1 MVVPILIAMGEAA
14 IAAAAG
20 FEAAPVEIRF
30 NGQAAPAP
38 SSTVCGLAIVAGL
51 SGPQVI
57 LTHAPPTCVVSLR
70 RGDEVVVEVRVA
82 RLSGG
87 KPRDSAQLSAEIE
100 VLQGEVEA
108 ELASGPR
115 KMPAV
120 LRGGQ
125 TVEQRLSVKV
135 EGDGL
140 MVRLRVTAR
149 TAEAAVRWRN
159 LRLECGASVA
169 IPIQWRELPEGDG
182 PPRETPPLGKPI
194 EDALVEWDWR
204 MQDGIGTPRCQRTY
218 PEAIRLILDRGD
230 LLIADL
236 VARGVPLDELKRQW
250 QELRRQW
257 QERLA
262 SGAPQERP
270 WEALWRSVHVLRRR
284 IALANPSA
292 QTGPVA
298 FVANVPSILSHQLTQ
313 YTGHCARPGGGVL
326 VLEAPGHSMAC
337 RRLTSGQLPTGSY
350 EHLDVS
356 FDGRR
361 ILFAFCPVAVRP
373 RDREEHRDH
382 FYHLYEM
389 SDEGT
394 NLRQVTDGP
403 YDDFSP
409 RWLPG
414 GQIVFISTR
423 RGGYHRCGRGPCPVH
438 TLALSAGNGS
448 LPRVISFHETHE
460 WDPALLEDGRLVYTR
475 WDYVDRDAVHFQQ
488 LWTARPDGS
497 DVRIFYGN
505 NTLNPVGVWEA
516 RAVPGSRQIMAT
528 AAAHHAMTAG
538 SIILVDPRR
547 GNDGP
552 RSITRLTPD
561 ALFPESETP
570 VGRWHNAAGV
580 EGPIVEPVES
590 QRWPGHSYRT
600 AYPLSEEFF
609 LAAYS
614 YHPLVGEAEANAA
627 NLFGLYLVDRFGN
640 KELLYRDLNISSLWP
655 MPLRPRPMPPQAS
668 VAAKSAAGAE
678 GTFFLQN
685 VYASWPELPREPIR
699 RLRIVEVL
707 PKTTPHIDAPAV
719 GLPHAAPGKQV
730 LGTVPVETDGSA
742 WFRAP
747 ARIPLSFQPLDAR
760 GEAVQV
766 MRSLTYLQPG
776 ETATCIGCHEPRQA
790 APAERPLAE
799 ALRRPPSTITPG
811 PDGSRPM
818 SYPLLVQ
825 PVLDRK
831 CVECHNRSRPE
842 GNVVLS
848 GEPEG
853 HYTVSYNAL
862 APRVAYAAW
871 GDHGG
876 LATPSRPGQFG
887 ARGSPLMKLLL
898 DGHAAVQLT
907 AEEIERLATWMD
919 ANALFYGTFDPA
931 DQARQQRG
939 QRIAGATLE

>member
-1 MVVPILIAMGEAA
+1 L
-14 IAAAAG
+14 
-20 FEAAPVEIRF
+20 
-30 NGQAAPAP
+30 
-38 SSTVCGLAIVAGL
+38 
-51 SGPQVI
+51 
-57 LTHAPPTCVVSLR
+57 
-70 RGDEVVVEVRVA
+70 
-82 RLSGG
+82 
-87 KPRDSAQLSAEIE
+87 
-100 VLQGEVEA
+100 
-108 ELASGPR
+108 
-115 KMPAV
+115 
-120 LRGGQ
+120 
-125 TVEQRLSVKV
+125 
-135 EGDGL
+135 
-140 MVRLRVTAR
+140 
-149 TAEAAVRWRN
+149 
-159 LRLECGASVA
+159 
-169 IPIQWRELPEGDG
+169 
-182 PPRETPPLGKPI
+182 
-194 EDALVEWDWR
+194 
-204 MQDGIGTPRCQRTY
+204 
-218 PEAIRLILDRGD
+218 LD
-230 LLIADL
+230 
-236 VARGVPLDELKRQW
+236 
-250 QELRRQW
+250 
-257 QERLA
+257 
-262 SGAPQERP
+262 
-270 WEALWRSVHVLRRR
+270 
-284 IALANPSA
+284 
-292 QTGPVA
+292 
-298 FVANVPSILSHQLTQ
+298 
-313 YTGHCARPGGGVL
+313 
-326 VLEAPGHSMAC
+326 
-337 RRLTSGQLPTGSY
+337 
-350 EHLDVS
+350 
-356 FDGRR
+356 DGR
-361 ILFAFCPVAVRP
+361 I
-373 RDREEHRDH
+373 
-382 FYHLYEM
+382 
-389 SDEGT
+389 
-394 NLRQVTDGP
+394 
-403 YDDFSP
+403 
-409 RWLPG
+409 
-414 GQIVFISTR
+414 
-423 RGGYHRCGRGPCPVH
+423 
-438 TLALSAGNGS
+438 
-448 LPRVISFHETHE
+448 
-460 WDPALLEDGRLVYTR
+460 VYTR

-547 GNDGP
+547 GHDGP

-747 ARIPLSFQPLDAR
+747 ARIPLSFQPLDTR
-760 GEAVQV
+760 GQAVQV

-876 LATPSRPGQFG
+876 LAAPSRPGQFG

-898 DGHAAVQLT
+898 NGHAAVQLT

>member
-1 MVVPILIAMGEAA
+1 
-14 IAAAAG
+14 
-20 FEAAPVEIRF
+20 
-30 NGQAAPAP
+30 
-38 SSTVCGLAIVAGL
+38 
-51 SGPQVI
+51 
-57 LTHAPPTCVVSLR
+57 
-70 RGDEVVVEVRVA
+70 
-82 RLSGG
+82 
-87 KPRDSAQLSAEIE
+87 
-100 VLQGEVEA
+100 
-108 ELASGPR
+108 
-115 KMPAV
+115 
-120 LRGGQ
+120 
-125 TVEQRLSVKV
+125 
-135 EGDGL
+135 
-140 MVRLRVTAR
+140 
-149 TAEAAVRWRN
+149 
-159 LRLECGASVA
+159 
-169 IPIQWRELPEGDG
+169 
-182 PPRETPPLGKPI
+182 
-194 EDALVEWDWR
+194 
-204 MQDGIGTPRCQRTY
+204 
-218 PEAIRLILDRGD
+218 
-230 LLIADL
+230 
-236 VARGVPLDELKRQW
+236 
-250 QELRRQW
+250 
-257 QERLA
+257 
-262 SGAPQERP
+262 
-270 WEALWRSVHVLRRR
+270 
-284 IALANPSA
+284 
-292 QTGPVA
+292 
-298 FVANVPSILSHQLTQ
+298 
-313 YTGHCARPGGGVL
+313 
-326 VLEAPGHSMAC
+326 MAC

-394 NLRQVTDGP
+394 NLRQVTEGP

-409 RWLPG
+409 RWLPC

-448 LPRVISFHETHE
+448 PPRVISFHETHE
-460 WDPALLEDGRLVYTR
+460 WDPALLDDGRIVYTR

-547 GNDGP
+547 GHDGP

-570 VGRWHNAAGV
+570 VGRWHNTAGV

-760 GEAVQV
+760 GQAVQV

-790 APAERPLAE
+790 APAERPPAE

-876 LATPSRPGQFG
+876 LAAPSRPGQFG

-898 DGHAAVQLT
+898 NGHAAVQLT

-939 QRIAGATLE
+939 QRIAGAKLE